1 MRRDQISYN
10 TLYTRFYG
18 KRNKGRPRLGWMNNI
33 EENMASLGLTLTGP
47 MNLTN
52 YLFFTMIMMMMMMMM
67 TTTMMM
73 VVLVVIDVKKLT
85 PRIKTVK
92 NALFMKK
99 IKNVKKRRITK
110 YCRQINKISQ
120 TKWKIP
126 Q

>member
-18 KRNKGRPRLGWMNNI
+18 KRHKGRSKLGWMNNI
-33 EENMASLGLTLTGP
+33 EENMAPLGLTLTGP

-52 YLFFTMIMMMMMMMM
+52 YLFFTMIMMMMMM
-67 TTTMMM
+67 TTTTIMM

-92 NALFMKK
+92 NALFMKE

-120 TKWKIP
+120 TK
-126 Q
+126 

>member
-33 EENMASLGLTLTGP
+33 EENMASLGPTLTGP

-52 YLFFTMIMMMMMMMM
+52 YLFFTMIMMMM
-67 TTTMMM
+67 TMMM

-120 TKWKIP
+120 TK
-126 Q
+126 